1 MRHSS
6 IAAITK
12 QQGSK
17 GKQPSDSSDR
27 ERLLFPDGCLFPD
40 WNDTL
45 NLARIFGCMLH
56 TSVVT
61 SNDAY
66 NSKIGTKHIPAQHST
81 AITAQHST
89 AQHSTAQRSAA
100 QNSMA

>member
-1 MRHSS
+1 MTAVPRWVLIPRLERHLEL
-6 IAAITK
+6 
-12 QQGSK
+12 G
-17 GKQPSDSSDR
+17 PHLW
-27 ERLLFPDGCLFPD
+27 LL
-40 WNDTL
+40 
-45 NLARIFGCMLH
+45 LH

-89 AQHSTAQRSAA
+89 AQHSAAQRSAA